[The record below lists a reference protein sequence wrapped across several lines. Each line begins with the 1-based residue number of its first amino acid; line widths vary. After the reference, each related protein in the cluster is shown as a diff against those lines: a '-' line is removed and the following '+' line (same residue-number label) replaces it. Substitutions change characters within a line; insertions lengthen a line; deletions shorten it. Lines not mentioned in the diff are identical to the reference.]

1 METKVLNTLDLPFC
15 KGCGH
20 HIIAQNTAKAIE
32 SIGVNVLDVIFV
44 TDIGCHGIIDKA
56 LNTHTIHG
64 LHGRSVAL
72 AMGISMTLPETKK
85 VIVFV
90 GDGGA
95 TIGLQ
100 HLMEAARLNIN
111 MTVVVHNN
119 FLYGMTGGQLS
130 GLTPKGF
137 NTIITPEG
145 SPYGEHDICAL
156 AVTAG
161 ANFVSRVLGIGD
173 YSQTIK
179 NAMET
184 PGFSLVEVMEICTSY
199 GVKFNPKRKL
209 QEIVESAN
217 KPLKTW
223 TNHRDPFKFP
233 ERKTIKNL
241 FDELSPI
248 EKLDVP
254 QTLTK
259 QVQVVLSGSAGEGV
273 QLAATILCKAAIK
286 HGYNITQ
293 KGTYP
298 VTVGVGFSNAEIN
311 ISPETINFHGLSSNP
326 EFMIVT
332 SQDGYDY
339 SKKSMQLLRSNAVL
353 LIDNTLPLPAT
364 EAHVLPFDFRS
375 KGIKNACIAALFY
388 FAKISNI
395 IKTETLQGILAEMKM
410 LEKFP
415 LNTIENELSTV
426 ETIKS

>member
-1 METKVLNTLDLPFC
+1 METKVLNTGNLPFC

-32 SIGVNVLDVIFV
+32 NLGLNILDVVFV
-44 TDIGCHGIIDKA
+44 TDIGCHGIIDKS

-72 AMGISMTLPETKK
+72 GAGVSMGLPENKK
-85 VIVFV
+85 VIVFI

-100 HLMEAARLNIN
+100 HILEAARLNVN
-111 MTVVVHNN
+111 LTVVVHNN

-137 NTIITPEG
+137 NTIITPNG
-145 SPYGEHDICAL
+145 SPFGEHDICAL
-156 AVTAG
+156 VHTAG
-161 ANFVSRVLGIGD
+161 ANFVSRVLGVGD
-173 YSQTIK
+173 FSETIQK
-179 NAMET
+179 AIET
-184 PGFSLVEVMEICTSY
+184 PGFSLVEVMEICPSY

-209 QEIVESAN
+209 QEIVEAAN

-223 TNHRDPFKFP
+223 TNNREPFSFP
-233 ERKTIKNL
+233 ERKLVNNL
-241 FDELSPI
+241 FDKTPII
-248 EKLDVP
+248 EKTTSETNLN
-254 QTLTK
+254 K
-259 QVQVVLSGSAGEGV
+259 QIQVVLSGSAGEGV
-273 QLAATILCKAAIK
+273 QLAATILCKAAVK

-298 VTVGVGFSNAEIN
+298 VTVGVGFSNAEVN
-311 ISPETINFHGLSSNP
+311 ISPNEIHFHGLSNP

-339 SKKSMQLLRSNAVL
+339 SKKTMQALSSDAILFLDQS
-353 LIDNTLPLPAT
+353 LPIPETKAN
-364 EAHVLPFDFRS
+364 VIVIDFRS
-375 KGIKNACIAALFY
+375 KGAKNAAITALFY
-388 FAKISNI
+388 FAKKTKIISTDTLKNI
-395 IKTETLQGILAEMKM
+395 LSEMNM

-415 LNTIENELSTV
+415 ILEIEKELAQ
-426 ETIKS
+426 

>member
-1 METKVLNTLDLPFC
+1 METNVLNTGNLPYC

-20 HIIAQNTAKAIE
+20 HLIAQNTAKAIE
-32 SIGVNVLDVIFV
+32 NLGLNILDVVFV

-72 AMGISMTLPETKK
+72 GAGVSMGLPDTKK
-85 VIVFV
+85 VIVFI
-90 GDGGA
+90 GDGGS

-100 HLMEAARLNIN
+100 HILEACRLNVN
-111 MTVVVHNN
+111 LTVVVHNN

-137 NTIITPEG
+137 NTIITPNG
-145 SPYGEHDICAL
+145 SPFSEHDICAL
-156 AVTAG
+156 VRTAG
-161 ANFVSRVLGIGD
+161 ANFVSRVIGIGD
-173 YSQTIK
+173 YSETIK
-179 NAMET
+179 QAIES

-217 KPLKTW
+217 KPLNTW
-223 TNHRDPFKFP
+223 TNNREPFKFP
-233 ERKTIKNL
+233 ERKTVKNL
-241 FDELSPI
+241 FDKTPSI
-248 EKLDVP
+248 EKINAP

-259 QVQVVLSGSAGEGV
+259 QIQLVLSGSAGEGV
-273 QLAATILCKAAIK
+273 QLAANILSKAAVK
-286 HGYNITQ
+286 QGYEITQ

-311 ISPETINFHGLSSNP
+311 ISPNTIYFHGLSNP

-332 SQDGYDY
+332 SQDGYNY
-339 SKKSMQLLRSNAVL
+339 SKKTMQSLNPNSVLLLDRSLPIPDTKAQVLTFNFRGNGVKNAV
-353 LIDNTLPLPAT
+353 I
-364 EAHVLPFDFRS
+364 S
-375 KGIKNACIAALFY
+375 ALFY
-388 FAKISNI
+388 VAKISDVI
-395 IKTETLQGILAEMKM
+395 TPETLKGILAEMNL

-415 LNTIENELSTV
+415 LNDIENEISTL
-426 ETIKS
+426 ETIKL